1 VKIPTKKELIEL
13 QKKYRTDK
21 KIGEIFG
28 VPGRLVAYWRS
39 KKKIGTYNLPKYS
52 REKITELWERYGS
65 DKLAGTELGVSGPG
79 FRQWRLSMV

>member
-21 KIGEIFG
+21 KIGEVFG

-39 KKKIGTYNLPKYS
+39 KKKIGPYNQPKYS
-52 REKITELWERYGS
+52 REKITELWERFATIS
-65 DKLAGTELGVSGPG
+65 LPDSN
-79 FRQWRLSMV
+79 